1 MVKKIFYV
9 VLITAAVVGIVA
21 LIWWFFNRDT
31 TPAQTG
37 SGTFGSG
44 QDAPQS
50 GNAVGGT
57 PTNVALPIEGQ
68 NVGQGGLG
76 SSQSIPAGTYT
87 VRTGTLARGSYTLAP
102 AESFGTYTVTSVNGG
117 RLEAGQYTFA
127 APNLTTTYGVMLSP
141 MGTSSNVYT
150 ITPGQIRSNIVDGI
164 VGTSTNTGNIG
175 VPGVT
180 WLSGTTTNNGTTG
193 NNAGTVFNPTGI
205 NQLNNDTP
213 SGGVLPNISGGG
225 GGTGS
230 QGGLG
235 LGGALVGAAV
245 AGGLSCGA
253 AEALAWAGKAL
264 GITESTTL
272 GAPGVALTVG
282 GEGIELGL
290 TPISVSTVNNG
301 QTTVLTGTNALLG
314 AILIKLGGAHGE
326 QKVDNTINTFWSCLA
341 RTVARIALNQITNSV
356 VNWINSGFGADGG
369 PGSGGPSFVTNPE
382 RFFTN
387 LADKTAGEFI
397 KGSSLSFLC
406 SPFQLQIRIAIAK
419 SYAQRNAYSCTLTG
433 VTNNI
438 RNFMNGSFSAGG
450 WPAMLS
456 FTTMPTNNPYGAFMY
471 AEAGLSYSVQT
482 AQGEQRRQLD
492 LGRGLFEFKQKKGC
506 INTPIREDASA
517 NRSVTEIGDPEG
529 GTSYE
534 VCEIV
539 NATPGSVIAD
549 AIGATE
555 SSTLDQLSLAK
566 SFDEIISALIAQLMT
581 RTLQG
586 GLLNLSGQD
595 GYASNFY
602 STEELAAQREAQD
615 FLGELQTDSNTAQNL
630 GVIKQ
635 GSIQDIQSTQRR
647 LSELGNCWLGANV
660 AGAAENAAAA
670 SSTVAMLET
679 RVAFYNDQIVRINET
694 ITALVEFQSR
704 TLSAGSLSDLEAVR
718 RDHSAAAA
726 QGRLVSSA
734 DITTAQQ
741 DRATLQSQM
750 ATINQ
755 QTTAGL
761 TQCNAFR

>member
-31 TPAQTG
+31 TPTQTG

-44 QDAPQS
+44 QDASQS
-50 GNAVGGT
+50 GNVVGDT
-57 PTNVALPIEGQ
+57 PTNVALPPQSQ
-68 NVGQGGLG
+68 NVEQAQ
-76 SSQSIPAGTYT
+76 SSAGSIPAGTYT

-164 VGTSTNTGNIG
+164 VGTSTNKGNIG

-180 WLSGTTTNNGTTG
+180 WLSGTTTNNRTTG

-253 AEALAWAGKAL
+253 AEALSYAGAMIGKAL
-264 GITESTTL
+264 GVAEASPGGAGGVVSEGGAVVNTL
-272 GAPGVALTVG
+272 LAVNTNDIPGTSAINSGNLILVALASQ
-282 GEGIELGL
+282 LGTL
-290 TPISVSTVNNG
+290 NG
-301 QTTVLTGTNALLG
+301 QKKATDTT
-314 AILIKLGGAHGE
+314 
-326 QKVDNTINTFWSCLA
+326 NTFFSCLA

-456 FTTMPTNNPYGAFMY
+456 YTTMPTNNPYGAFMY

-482 AQGEQRRQLD
+482 AQGEQRRQLS
-492 LGRGLFEFKQKKGC
+492 LGNGFLDFKQKKGC

-529 GTSYE
+529 GASYE
-534 VCEIV
+534 VCDIV

-566 SFDEIISALIAQLMT
+566 SFDEIISALITQLMT

-602 STEELAAQREAQD
+602 SAEELAAQRQAQD
-615 FLGELQTDSNTAQNL
+615 FLEELQTDSSVAQNL
-630 GVIKQ
+630 GTIKQ
-635 GSIQDIQSTQRR
+635 GSIQDIQSAQRR
-647 LSELGNCWLGANV
+647 LSELRNCWLGTSA

-679 RVAFYNDQIVRINET
+679 RVAFYNDQILRINET
-694 ITALVEFQSR
+694 ITTLVEFQSR